1 MKSKFPYPAHSLHTI
16 CTVVQFRLQ
25 FIHFLN
31 KLLFGLHSKLVKKLE
46 KSSFFYRKYFSGNRF
61 GVFVSHEKE
70 LRQTLSL
77 LMLNKSRF
85 GKYFWK
91 NWERKSKMEES
102 QASGL
107 SDLSLLMRS
116 NSSKCTTLMD
126 HFWNKKL
133 LFTTTEKWYS
143 ENNVSFSTRCRITA
157 SEEASE
163 AHYQNWH
170 IFYLDNIFSGLGFQ
184 NRQKKESEN
193 DAIILFRL
201 IYHLRKPGWKI
212 SGCLQETILKSYEDK
227 TGETINAYLCQSIQ
241 MLSAALACVYTP
253 AFLAWLQVEMIFRQ
267 FLINLGQTLIYHR
280 RLDPYI
286 LHCCI
291 HLPKC
296 NGPVH
301 YIGLARS
308 G

>member
-1 MKSKFPYPAHSLHTI
+1 
-16 CTVVQFRLQ
+16 
-25 FIHFLN
+25 
-31 KLLFGLHSKLVKKLE
+31 
-46 KSSFFYRKYFSGNRF
+46 
-61 GVFVSHEKE
+61 
-70 LRQTLSL
+70 
-77 LMLNKSRF
+77 MLNKSRLENIF
-85 GKYFWK
+85 EK
-91 NWERKSKMEES
+91 NWEKKSKMEES

-116 NSSKCTTLMD
+116 NSSECTTLMN
-126 HFWNKKL
+126 HFWNKKNYYLRL
-133 LFTTTEKWYS
+133 LKKWYS

-201 IYHLRKPGWKI
+201 IYHLRKTGWKI

-241 MLSAALACVYTP
+241 MLSAALTCVYTP

-267 FLINLGQTLIYHR
+267 FLINLG
-280 RLDPYI
+280 
-286 LHCCI
+286 
-291 HLPKC
+291 
-296 NGPVH
+296 
-301 YIGLARS
+301 
-308 G
+308 